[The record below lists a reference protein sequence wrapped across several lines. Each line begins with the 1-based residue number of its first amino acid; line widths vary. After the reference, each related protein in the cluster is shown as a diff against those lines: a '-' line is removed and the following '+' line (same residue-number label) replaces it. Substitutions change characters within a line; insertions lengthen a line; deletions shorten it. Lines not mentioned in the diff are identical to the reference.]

1 MAIEAPISKFKKDNF
16 RISIGICLAVAV
28 IFAYDGYLSKYEWSK
43 RYNFYKD
50 PVLDNDGK
58 PDSCDE
64 RGWTHLWYNNGNNT
78 SGCYNCCEVR
88 KGQLWKKKKQ

>member
-43 RYNFYKD
+43 RYGFYKKH
-50 PVLDNDGK
+50 VLDNDGK
-58 PDSCDE
+58 PDSTMVFN
-64 RGWTHLWYNNGNNT
+64 RT
-78 SGCYNCCEVR
+78 SPPFFAA
-88 KGQLWKKKKQ
+88 